1 MLPPLLGCVRPS
13 TSISTC
19 TRMCSKRFRQR
30 GPRSEEALQRRAA
43 RSHRRRPEEDDTGKS
58 NVEPPPIEFNMQSLR
73 ILSCN
78 IRSIVS
84 KLGEFIVMLCL
95 LNMNSPLHSRITT

>member
-1 MLPPLLGCVRPS
+1 MRDAAPLLGCVRPS
-13 TSISTC
+13 TSFSTC

-58 NVEPPPIEFNMQSLR
+58 NVEPPLSELALQPLR
-73 ILSCN
+73 TRSCN
-78 IRSIVS
+78 IRSIIG
-84 KLGEFIVMLCL
+84 KLGELIIMLGL
-95 LNMNSPLHSRITT
+95 LN